1 MESDK
6 EKVHNVNTHMFA
18 VCAAMFMV
26 VVCVICG
33 FLVFMLYERSD
44 QLLSERNKVIEQNEQ
59 IFDLRRSLDRA
70 EGRLGVYEDFL
81 VNNQTS
87 SLKRIIEVYLRK
99 KKTTPIDSNLAD
111 FTSWI
116 DSQRVSGSWKIGIG
130 GP

>member
-1 MESDK
+1 MK
-6 EKVHNVNTHMFA
+6 EDEEKIRSVNGHIFA
-18 VCAAMFMV
+18 VCSAMFMV

-33 FLVFMLYERSD
+33 FLVYMLYERSE
-44 QLLSERNKVIEQNEQ
+44 QLLTERNKVIEQNEQ

-87 SLKRIIEVYLRK
+87 SLKRIIEAYLRK
-99 KKTTPIDSNLAD
+99 KKSAPADVTLAD
-111 FTSWI
+111 FTNWM
-116 DSQRVSGSWKIGIG
+116 DTQRLSGAWKIGIG